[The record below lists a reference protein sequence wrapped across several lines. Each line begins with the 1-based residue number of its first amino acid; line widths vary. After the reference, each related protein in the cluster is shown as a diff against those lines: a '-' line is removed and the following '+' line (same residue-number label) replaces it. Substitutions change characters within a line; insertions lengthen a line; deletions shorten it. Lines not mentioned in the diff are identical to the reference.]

1 MKDEFNE
8 AQKRYIGAGIALG
21 VSIGVAVGLALGN
34 LALGIGPGI
43 AIGVA
48 VGVVL
53 ARKHGAEQD
62 EGRTP
67 EDSGEA

>member
-1 MKDEFNE
+1 MQDEFNE

-34 LALGIGPGI
+34 LALGVGPGI

-53 ARKHGAEQD
+53 ARKHGPKQD